1 MCFFCCLWKFTTSP
15 FTELTGEALE
25 QWEAKKAK
33 IKENKLKTEK
43 TKQDKKAAKMTKAD
57 YLKQA
62 QDERFVT
69 F

>member
-1 MCFFCCLWKFTTSP
+1 MALKIHP
-15 FTELTGEALE
+15 FPLTELTGEALE
-25 QWEAKKAK
+25 EWEAKKAK
-33 IKENKLKTEK
+33 KRKEEKLKADK

-62 QDERFVT
+62 QDERFVA